1 LDNGRV
7 GLRRQPAQGRTEIF
21 CACDVGYLAALVSA
35 VIGESCVAIAV
46 GRRGGVTSGLGHEE
60 SRRVKASLRQALGD
74 AIEIVGVHGMYL
86 ISRVGKRLN
95 HAPSELPLEVAVD
108 SQPKPFEPGVPR
120 LLRRAP

>member
-1 LDNGRV
+1 MDKGRV

-21 CACDVGYLAALVSA
+21 CACDVGYVAALVSA

-46 GRRGGVTSGLGHEE
+46 GRRGGATSDLGHEE
-60 SRRVKASLRQALGD
+60 SRRVKASLRQALG

-95 HAPSELPLEVAVD
+95 HAPSEMPLEVAVD

-120 LLRRAP
+120 LLRRAS